1 MREEVM
7 ARFVNIALFYLSA
20 SLLLFNGC
28 TTVEETL
35 YLRQAEVTGPIMC
48 PPIHLTDSTDTPTFT
63 VSPRF
68 TFNTKKSFTG
78 DVEQRKSYYGYDSA
92 FIPLK
97 NSLQW
102 DIININAG
110 IDMDLALS
118 KSFAITLGAVYSSH
132 TNYSSWG
139 GNIGIG
145 LFGYKEETAFRFDAG
160 VQINAMQY
168 DAYTVVHRTVTE
180 WWGDTKETYTGFYH
194 DVGESTQIDPYFS
207 LTYNTA
213 FKNWPLNIFINAGYS
228 VQKLF
233 DFEPRTSYLALGT
246 YTSTDL
252 RGNCTA
258 GFINFTPGIYFFLA
272 ESSRILLGTRFFIET
287 QIRSGN
293 PQFFILPMIQL
304 DFRL

>member
-1 MREEVM
+1 MKTL
-7 ARFVNIALFYLSA
+7 VNIGTLYISI
-20 SLLLFNGC
+20 SLLLFTGC
-28 TTVEETL
+28 ATVEETL

-48 PPIHLTDSTDTPTFT
+48 PPIHLTDSTETPSLT

-78 DVEQRKSYYGYDSA
+78 DVEQRKGYYGYDTA
-92 FIPLK
+92 FIPLE

-118 KSFAITLGAVYSSH
+118 KSFAITFGAVYSSH

-145 LFGYKEETAFRFDAG
+145 LFGYKNETAFRFDAG

-168 DAYTVVHRTVTE
+168 DAYTVVHTKVTSY
-180 WWGDTKETYTGFYH
+180 WGDTDEYTSFYH

-228 VQKLF
+228 IQKLF
-233 DFEPRTSYLALGT
+233 DFEPRTSYLAFGT

-252 RGNCTA
+252 RGSSTA
-258 GFINFTPGIYFFLA
+258 GFINFTPGIYFFLGD
-272 ESSRILLGTRFFIET
+272 SNRILLGSRFFIET

-304 DFRL
+304 DFIL